1 MTTTDNSRRA
11 IIALHPILPGAIA
24 YINAERAVTP
34 VGQQV
39 IEDWLEQGLK
49 VAKVTLAEAMAQL
62 SLHNATQ
69 EALAID
75 LREHYAV
82 GREEDWVEN
91 AMSQRATPFPHSKI
105 MIGFNPSTEDLPV
118 FLRKQAD

>member
-1 MTTTDNSRRA
+1 MNQSDNSRRA

-24 YINAERAVTP
+24 YINAERAETP

-62 SLHNATQ
+62 SVHTATQ
-69 EALAID
+69 EALA
-75 LREHYAV
+75 LEPLPTERV
-82 GREEDWVEN
+82 RFNEDHN
-91 AMSQRATPFPHSKI
+91 FPI
-105 MIGFNPSTEDLPV
+105 MF
-118 FLRKQAD
+118 RKQAD

>member
-11 IIALHPILPGAIA
+11 VIAMHPTLPGAIA
-24 YINAERAVTP
+24 YINAERAETP

-39 IEDWLEQGLK
+39 IENWLEQGLK

-69 EALAID
+69 QALAIKPPPD
-75 LREHYAV
+75 RHVNFGDAQEIPMMLR
-82 GREEDWVEN
+82 R
-91 AMSQRATPFPHSKI
+91 
-105 MIGFNPSTEDLPV
+105 
-118 FLRKQAD
+118 QAD